1 MCICFYIY
9 TYVCVHVCIYLYL
22 CIDTHIYEREHV
34 KTCEGKGG
42 EIVCLWKGTQ
52 ENDNSGCSWRE
63 LGSRKLFTILLFL

>member
-1 MCICFYIY
+1 MCTCVYIS
-9 TYVCVHVCIYLYL
+9 ISLYRH
-22 CIDTHIYEREHV
+22 THIYEREHV